1 MGRVAFREGG
11 NHPAG
16 RPVADVTRY
25 TPGKYVPLAQ
35 SPLRGDGVRMLQVS
49 GEKAQFIFNDN
60 VKATD
65 DMGVGLMTRYSGA
78 DAIRVLAG
86 GVVAEGA
93 EIVFHISGTDGL
105 PKAVEVGDGE
115 VGEWV
120 CGRANFGN
128 SSLAE
133 DVADSNG
140 DYDPSLTIFLYD
152 EGMMRQVGT
161 ETSTETVLFPVDLA
175 IVDANDDIVL
185 TWTPLHAGSILS
197 DWFQVTEPVTTAA
210 KAATFSLFIN
220 GVAVTGGVIGLTSA
234 NATPLGA
241 VVNGS
246 AITALNVFDAN
257 DVITMVVSG
266 LTAFDEGE
274 GAIGLRVTAPTSQT

>member
-1 MGRVAFREGG
+1 MGKVAFREGG

-60 VKATD
+60 VKVTD
-65 DMGVGLMTRYSGA
+65 DMGVGLITRYSGG

-86 GVVAEGA
+86 GIVAEGA
-93 EIVFHISGTDGL
+93 EIVFHISETDDL
-105 PKAVEVGDGE
+105 PKAIDIADAEVGDF
-115 VGEWV
+115 V

-133 DVADSNG
+133 DVADANG

-152 EGMMRQVGT
+152 EGVMRQVGT
-161 ETSTETVLFPVDLA
+161 ETSVETVLFPAELA
-175 IVDANDDIVL
+175 SIDANGDVVI
-185 TWTPLHAGSILS
+185 TWTPTHAGTILS
-197 DWFQVTEPVTTAA
+197 DWFQVTSPVTTAA
-210 KAATFSLFIN
+210 KAGTFSLFIN
-220 GVAVTGGVIGLTSA
+220 GVAVTGGAIALTSA
-234 NATPLGA
+234 NATPIGA

-246 AITALNVFDAN
+246 AITALNTFDAN
-257 DVITMVVSG
+257 DIITMVTSA
-266 LTAFDEGE
+266 LTAFVEGE
-274 GAIGLRVTAPTSQT
+274 GAFALRVTAPTSQT